1 MGLMYCICGNFG
13 GDFNLVIFTLSLN
26 LMYANTS
33 ISQAIY
39 IDIVLFTKLNVCQFA
54 FTFKSAKLSVCQIH
68 RVYGTQ
74 YIW

>member
-1 MGLMYCICGNFG
+1 MYCICGNFG
-13 GDFNLVIFTLSLN
+13 GNFNLAIFNLSLN

-54 FTFKSAKLSVCQIH
+54 FTFKFAKLTVRQIRH
-68 RVYGTQ
+68 VYGTQ

>member
-1 MGLMYCICGNFG
+1 MYCICGNFG
-13 GDFNLVIFTLSLN
+13 GDFNLAIFTLSLN

-54 FTFKSAKLSVCQIH
+54 FTFKFAKFTVHQIH
-68 RVYGTQ
+68 HVYGTQ